1 MLLVYAHVSA
11 RRRQYVCHKA
21 VFVCV
26 FYRSGGEWCRGAGE
40 RDHLLDG
47 QAQFESVQRVADAN
61 LPLDL
66 CV

>member
-1 MLLVYAHVSA
+1 MHMSVHEEGSMYVTKVYL
-11 RRRQYVCHKA
+11 C
-21 VFVCV
+21 VF

-40 RDHLLDG
+40 GDHLLDG